1 MDFKEIIEY
10 KLIEFDK
17 YSFSVFNILI
27 ILIIVIGTW
36 IFSKLLKRIMLRKKS
51 ESIISAVDAKRKHAA
66 YKLVNY
72 FLWVIAI
79 VFCIQSSGFDITI
92 LLAGSAALLVGIG
105 MGVQQLFNDFICGVI
120 LLFEGTISV
129 GDVVEV
135 DGMIATVQEI
145 KIRTSQVITREDIVI
160 IIPNHKL
167 INDNVINWSQ
177 NRKAVRFNV
186 NVGVAYGS
194 DIELV
199 KKLLLEAAQEHP
211 GTVKD
216 EAYKPFVRFIN
227 FGESSLDFQ
236 IFFYSKEKLLFEN
249 IKSDLRF
256 LIDKKF
262 RENNITIPFPQRTL
276 HFKSRVIEHKPV

>member
-276 HFKSRVIEHKPV
+276 HFKSGVIEHKPV

>member
-1 MDFKEIIEY
+1 
-10 KLIEFDK
+10 
-17 YSFSVFNILI
+17 
-27 ILIIVIGTW
+27 
-36 IFSKLLKRIMLRKKS
+36 MLRKKS
-51 ESIISAVDAKRKHAA
+51 KSIISAIDVKRKHSV

-79 VFCIQSSGFDITI
+79 AMCLQSSGIKLTA
-92 LLAGSAALLVGIG
+92 LLVGSAALLVGIG
-105 MGVQQLFNDFICGVI
+105 MGVQQLFNDFICGII

-135 DGMIATVQEI
+135 DGMIAKVQEI

-186 NVGVAYGS
+186 SVGVAYGS

-199 KKLLLEAAQEHP
+199 KKLLLETANEHP
-211 GTVKD
+211 DIIKD
-216 EAYKPFVRFIN
+216 NLHKPFVRFID

-236 IFFYSKEKLLFEN
+236 VFFYSHEKLLFEN
-249 IKSDLRF
+249 IKSDMRF
-256 LIDKKF
+256 LIEKKF

-276 HFKSRVIEHKPV
+276 HFKSGIVEHKSV

>member
-51 ESIISAVDAKRKHAA
+51 KSIVSAIDTKRKHAA

-199 KKLLLEAAQEHP
+199 KKLLLEVAHEHP
-211 GTVKD
+211 EVVKD
-216 EAYKPFVRFIN
+216 EIYKPFVRFIN

-276 HFKSRVIEHKPV
+276 HFKSGVVEHKSV

>member
-1 MDFKEIIEY
+1 MNFREIIEY

-27 ILIIVIGTW
+27 ILIIIVGTW
-36 IFSKLLKRIMLRKKS
+36 IFSKLLRKIMLRKKS
-51 ESIISAVDAKRKHAA
+51 KSIISAIDVKRKHSV

-79 VFCIQSSGFDITI
+79 AMCLQSSGIKLTA
-92 LLAGSAALLVGIG
+92 LLVGSAALLVGIG
-105 MGVQQLFNDFICGVI
+105 MGVQQLFNDFICGII

-135 DGMIATVQEI
+135 DGMIAKVQEI

-186 NVGVAYGS
+186 SVGVAYGS

-199 KKLLLEAAQEHP
+199 KKLLLETANEHP
-211 GTVKD
+211 DIIKD
-216 EAYKPFVRFIN
+216 NMHKPFVRFID

-236 IFFYSKEKLLFEN
+236 IFFYSHEKLMFEN

-256 LIDKKF
+256 LIDRKF
-262 RENNITIPFPQRTL
+262 RENNVTIPFPQRTL
-276 HFKSRVIEHKPV
+276 HFKSGVVEHKSV

>member
-51 ESIISAVDAKRKHAA
+51 KSIVSAIDTKRKHAA

-145 KIRTSQVITREDIVI
+145 KMRTSQVITREDIVI

-199 KKLLLEAAQEHP
+199 KKLLLEAAHEHP
-211 GTVKD
+211 GVVKD
-216 EAYKPFVRFIN
+216 EIYKPFVRFIN

-276 HFKSRVIEHKPV
+276 HFKSGVVEHKSV